1 MSRRILTAFMFVF
14 IIFLYAPTIFLPI
27 FAFNDSSII
36 AFPLSGFTFDWFK
49 SLGAADELRKAA
61 GTSLIIASVSSII
74 ATTLGLLATS
84 ATVRYRFPGKGLAVG
99 AIMLPMFLP
108 EIIIGVSLLTVVLL
122 AGFKLSIYTIIMG
135 HVLICTPFCIAILRS
150 SFQQLDPSLEE
161 ASLDLGESRVNTF
174 RRVTLPL
181 IMPGVMSS
189 LLIGFTISL
198 DEFVI
203 AFFLSGTE
211 PTLPVYIWSQLRFPQ
226 RIPSVMALGTLLL
239 ILSVVLLTLSEC
251 LRRRSARRLGHRA
264 TSGAL

>member
-1 MSRRILTAFMFVF
+1 MSKRILTIF
-14 IIFLYAPTIFLPI
+14 IIAFILFLYAPTLLLPI

-36 AFPLSGFTFDWFK
+36 AFPLSGFTLDWFK
-49 SLGAADELRKAA
+49 DLGDAVELRKAA
-61 GTSLIIASVSSII
+61 GTSLTI
-74 ATTLGLLATS
+74 ATTTAVIATILALLATS
-84 ATVRYRFPGKGLAVG
+84 ATVRYKFPGKGPMIG
-99 AIMLPMFLP
+99 TIMLPMVLP

-122 AGFKLSIYTIIMG
+122 AGLKLSVYTIIMG
-135 HVLICTPFCIAILRS
+135 HVLVCTPFSIAILRS

-161 ASLDLGESRVNTF
+161 ASLDLGESRITTF

-181 IMPGVMSS
+181 IMPGVVSS
-189 LLIGFTISL
+189 LLISFTISL

-239 ILSVVLLTLSEC
+239 ILSVLLLTLSEF
-251 LRRRSARRLGHRA
+251 LRRRSARRLGQKA

>member
-1 MSRRILTAFMFVF
+1 MSKRILTVFMIIFV
-14 IIFLYAPTIFLPI
+14 IFLYAPTVLLPV

-36 AFPLSGFTFDWFK
+36 AFPLSGLTLDWFK

-74 ATTLGLLATS
+74 ATMLGLLATS
-84 ATVRYRFPGKGLAVG
+84 ATVRYRFPGKGFAIG
-99 AIMLPMFLP
+99 TIMLPMFLP

-122 AGFKLSIYTIIMG
+122 AGLKLSIYTIIMG

-150 SFQQLDPSLEE
+150 AFQQLDPSLEE

-181 IMPGVMSS
+181 IMPSVVSS

-239 ILSVVLLTLSEC
+239 ILSVVLLTLSEL
-251 LRRRSARRLGHRA
+251 LRRRSARRLGQTS

>member
-1 MSRRILTAFMFVF
+1 MSKRILTIFMIVFVL
-14 IIFLYAPTIFLPI
+14 FLYAPTLLLPI

-36 AFPLSGFTFDWFK
+36 AFPLSGFTLDWFK
-49 SLGAADELRKAA
+49 SLAAAVELRKAA
-61 GTSLIIASVSSII
+61 VTSLTIAVTSGVI
-74 ATTLGLLATS
+74 ATILALLATS
-84 ATVRYRFPGKGLAVG
+84 ATVRYRFPGKGAMIG
-99 AIMLPMFLP
+99 TIMLPMFLP

-122 AGFKLSIYTIIMG
+122 AGLQLSIYTIIMG

-150 SFQQLDPSLEE
+150 SLQQLDPSLEE
-161 ASLDLGESRVNTF
+161 ASLDLGESRLTTF

-181 IMPGVMSS
+181 IMPGVISS
-189 LLIGFTISL
+189 LLIAFTISL

-239 ILSVVLLTLSEC
+239 LLSIILLTLSEL
-251 LRRRSARRLGHRA
+251 LRRRSARRLGKDMA
-264 TSGAL
+264 GGAW

>member
-1 MSRRILTAFMFVF
+1 MSKRILTVFMIAF
-14 IIFLYAPTIFLPI
+14 ILFLYAPTLLLPI

-36 AFPLSGFTFDWFK
+36 AFPLSGFTLDWFA
-49 SLGAADELRKAA
+49 SLGAADELRKAT
-61 GTSLIIASVSSII
+61 GTSLIIATSSSII
-74 ATTLGLLATS
+74 ATLLALLATS
-84 ATVRYRFPGKGLAVG
+84 ATVRYRFPGKGAMIG
-99 AIMLPMFLP
+99 TIMLPMFLP

-122 AGFKLSIYTIIMG
+122 AGLKLSIYTIIMG

-161 ASLDLGESRVNTF
+161 ASLDLGESRFDTF

-181 IMPGVMSS
+181 IMPGVVSS
-189 LLIGFTISL
+189 LLIAFTISL

-239 ILSVVLLTLSEC
+239 LLSVVLLTFSEV
-251 LRRRSARRLGHRA
+251 LRRRSARRLGKDMN
-264 TSGAL
+264 GGVL